1 MTVLNSK
8 DRVGKKPKKR
18 ISNRQRKEKNL
29 FADFK
34 LKNRELNEEIRDFTK
49 IPNLYLKMKGD
60 QILQEGSHY
69 DDEDAIGR
77 IYKLQKDKESGKE
90 LEVTLGFV
98 RNIWPSLPTD
108 RIFCLKVFEQQIK
121 ENCEDLS
128 LILFAEIREN
138 KLVSDEVPEEIII
151 EVYGDYVRYL
161 TPVGV

>member
-1 MTVLNSK
+1 
-8 DRVGKKPKKR
+8 
-18 ISNRQRKEKNL
+18 
-29 FADFK
+29 
-34 LKNRELNEEIRDFTK
+34 
-49 IPNLYLKMKGD
+49 MKGD